1 MARVLGVKL
10 KSDKAD
16 ARLIRLYGERFQ
28 PQPEAPPTGLE
39 VGGSAEDHQR
49 FQSLVA
55 RRRALV
61 AYAAAESTRAR
72 EPSSGSAPDQIAQ
85 SIERM
90 QAHLA
95 TEVDLLDGLIA
106 AEISRSAALRTASER
121 LQTAPG
127 IGPVISAVLLA
138 LLPELGQLDRR
149 AVAALAGLAPYDN
162 QSGKWHG
169 KKSIHGGR
177 PDLARALYTAGLH
190 ASRGKGP
197 LKPFRDALK
206 ARGKSTKQAIIAC
219 ARRLLTMLNA
229 MMKTKMDFRF
239 GS

>member
-95 TEVDLLDGLIA
+95 TEIDLLDGLIA

-149 AVAALAGLAPYDN
+149 AVAAPSPPWPGLRPTTTKAASGMARNPSMVAGLTWP
-162 QSGKWHG
+162 
-169 KKSIHGGR
+169 GR
-177 PDLARALYTAGLH
+177 STPQACMPAAARA
-190 ASRGKGP
+190 R
-197 LKPFRDALK
+197 
-206 ARGKSTKQAIIAC
+206 
-219 ARRLLTMLNA
+219 
-229 MMKTKMDFRF
+229 
-239 GS
+239 